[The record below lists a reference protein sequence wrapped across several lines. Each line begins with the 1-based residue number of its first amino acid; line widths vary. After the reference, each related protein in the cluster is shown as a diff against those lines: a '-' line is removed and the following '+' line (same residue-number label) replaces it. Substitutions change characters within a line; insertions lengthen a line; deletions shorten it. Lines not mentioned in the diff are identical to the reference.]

1 MRIDKALNLVIPVE
15 RDDGP
20 IYVHSTPISRE
31 VFERYFLVISKTF
44 TEIYAQGIGQLAGPR
59 VAAMMLKQVSGDQWP
74 QVEQGLMN
82 EIRRL
87 SSVLIQAD
95 GAEQKWETAPLQEAL
110 DKGWM
115 DADEVS
121 EVENALV
128 FFTVASAMHRSNQR
142 PVIAGAL
149 SMWDAAISSQ
159 TCMELKASLQ
169 TSTATD
175 SSGEKVKPSSIPS

>member
-1 MRIDKALNLVIPVE
+1 MRIDKSLNLVIPVE
-15 RDDGP
+15 RDDGT
-20 IYVHSTPISRE
+20 IYVHSMPIGRE

-59 VAAMMLKQVSGDQWP
+59 VAALMLKRVSGDEWP
-74 QVEQGLMN
+74 EIEQGLMG

-87 SSVLIQAD
+87 SSVLIQTD
-95 GAEQKWETAPLQEAL
+95 GKWQTMPMQEAL
-110 DKGWM
+110 DMGAM
-115 DADEVS
+115 DANEVS

-149 SMWDAAISSQ
+149 SMWDAEISSQ
-159 TCMELKASLQ
+159 TCTELKASLQ
-169 TSTATD
+169 TLIETAN
-175 SSGEKVKPSSIPS
+175 SGEKVKASSIPS